1 MAPSTLEFQ
10 KFNTTTLFFVTL
22 LVVMEALA
30 AVGAASSIL
39 QLLDFTIKLI
49 KTGKEVRES
58 GCTLENEALETI
70 YERMQAFLQPVDA
83 LTGGIP
89 STPVSTAS
97 SREIISS
104 ARSAQKSC
112 GGILNFLR
120 ELKVKNGGRK
130 RWGTMIVAFKSILKR
145 RKIGDIE
152 ARLKM
157 ELNLVSLEMSRIT
170 W

>member
-1 MAPSTLEFQ
+1 
-10 KFNTTTLFFVTL
+10 
-22 LVVMEALA
+22 MEALA

-39 QLLDFTIKLI
+39 QLLDFTVKLI

-70 YERMQAFLQPVDA
+70 YERMQTFLQPVDVLA
-83 LTGGIP
+83 EATP
-89 STPVSTAS
+89 SARVSTTF
-97 SREIISS
+97 SREIMSS

-112 GGILNFLR
+112 GEILGFLR
-120 ELKVKNGGRK
+120 ELRVKNGGRK
-130 RWGTMIVAFKSILKR
+130 RWGSMIVAFKSILKR

-157 ELNLVSLEMSRIT
+157 ELNLISLEMSRIT